1 MIINEK
7 DVCYF
12 CESIAHEIIKT
23 AVYLRVKG
31 SQYFGKLN
39 LGITFE
45 QYIALDAI
53 SHNPDMCQRD
63 LCKHIL
69 KDRSNTG
76 RILNILEE
84 NGFIERSV
92 ETKNKRLIKKI
103 NISPKGQKML
113 DDNAEKIKN
122 DFAKVFEK
130 MSDEEFI
137 TLKELLLKYRNILS
151 EDTNIQI

>member
-1 MIINEK
+1 MIVNEK
-7 DVCYF
+7 DVNYF
-12 CESIAHEIIKT
+12 CESIAHDIIKT

-31 SQYFGKLN
+31 SQYFSKLD

-63 LCKHIL
+63 LSKMIL

-76 RILNILEE
+76 RILNILDE
-84 NGFIERSV
+84 NDFIERTV
-92 ETKNKRLIKKI
+92 ETKNNRLIKKLKI
-103 NISPKGQKML
+103 TEKGQKIL
-113 DDNAEKIKN
+113 DDNYSKIKN
-122 DFAKVFEK
+122 DFAKVFEV
-130 MSDEEFI
+130 MTEEEF
-137 TLKELLLKYRNILS
+137 TQLKYLLGKYRNILQ